1 MSGGSVNSF
10 SSQGSCPSP
19 YPYNYE
25 VPYATTP
32 TPSSN
37 VYSSSPDSPQSF
49 RPHIR
54 PGFYQAERTPYPL
67 AGSALMP
74 SVSNGNIDPYPVPL
88 SSPGHSWTVEPAI
101 RNEEP
106 SERVTKRKNDGFD
119 SDAAPLGQGMDPST
133 PFCAAAKV
141 ESSDVPRSAKQ
152 DAEARS
158 VMSMMTLDGH
168 GQHFHGSSAGFSV
181 CQMSSRFR
189 QGTYPLP
196 IAILND
202 SDLWSHS
209 LQITSERELPHREDM
224 MHLLNLYFEFMY
236 PFAPMFIRKSFMKE
250 FETRRPDLTQIL
262 LLNAIFCNACWF
274 SDDPVIKQDAVKYF
288 SRAKIILDETYHV
301 SSVSM
306 VQALVLMSHH
316 QFAQGNYSGGW
327 LYTGMAIRISHEIG
341 LHRQDIST
349 NMPEQD
355 EIRKRVWW
363 ALYLCDRF
371 GSSMLGRPLSIN
383 DEDFSVQ
390 MPSDDWIS
398 NVFGQDVVEYP
409 FEPETVISFRL
420 FWTVKL
426 IIKMGEV
433 LNTMYSIGAET
444 DDALLA
450 ELSKTQLPQLHN
462 SLTSWFLALPK
473 ELMYTPYATSANGD
487 APPSSPTALMHMIY
501 YTCLTMLHRPYLR
514 SFEPTTIDTN
524 FLDSSRSICTAA
536 ATNVCH
542 IIDSLL
548 QNGQLRGA
556 SHYSAACLLSAG
568 TVHIHCAL
576 VPIPGTL
583 ETTRAGIIKTLRAA
597 QELIKTFPAVEA
609 LMAAGLDVI
618 ASNLGPDQ
626 SDTGGSGSDIFSSVA
641 PYLDLARLQSVSIN
655 SIYET
660 ARFTKLNKEGPVFPP
675 TVQLHHPYG
684 NFSMLLQN
692 PARDHSAL
700 DMNTVWQNQ
709 ISAAVAM
716 AATNFGGADPRQNQQ
731 AFSGPVD
738 LNEALRLEPINSM
751 VFSPMDPLAASG
763 AAAAGLNVLV
773 SDAPFNL
780 SLDSAKQGYAIARDQ
795 QDPQQQQQHPA
806 LMPNQGVPQIMP
818 DQQPQFQHSLLPM
831 QAPSSQ
837 AEVTL
842 IQEQRVNFS
851 NNGVENNAG
860 RVFSGPPSQNSVPEL
875 SPDLTPIIRSHRPA
889 SPAASV
895 HSLQS
900 RLGQQRQ
907 RQQQSPPLVASHDDM
922 EMGSPSLSESVT
934 SPSST
939 TSHRSPATESKPESR
954 MRTFENGSLRASSA
968 DSPEAYN
975 SFLTSLTKASGG
987 TSPYYANA
995 QHHQQPS
1002 DAINYGTQ
1010 KDMEKVNMPV
1020 LDSQAVEC
1028 KTSS

>member
-1 MSGGSVNSF
+1 M
-10 SSQGSCPSP
+10 
-19 YPYNYE
+19 
-25 VPYATTP
+25 
-32 TPSSN
+32 
-37 VYSSSPDSPQSF
+37 
-49 RPHIR
+49 
-54 PGFYQAERTPYPL
+54 
-67 AGSALMP
+67 MP
-74 SVSNGNIDPYPVPL
+74 SVSSGNINSYPASL
-88 SSPGHSWTVEPAI
+88 SSPGQTWTVDSAV

-106 SERVTKRKNDGFD
+106 SERIVKRKSDGFD
-119 SDAAPLGQGMDPST
+119 PDAAAPGQGMDPNTS
-133 PFCAAAKV
+133 FCATTKV
-141 ESSDVPRSAKQ
+141 EFPDMPRSEKH
-152 DAEARS
+152 DAEVRS
-158 VMSMMTLDGH
+158 ALSMMTLDGH
-168 GQHFHGSSAGFSV
+168 GQH
-181 CQMSSRFR
+181 
-189 QGTYPLP
+189 
-196 IAILND
+196 
-202 SDLWSHS
+202 
-209 LQITSERELPHREDM
+209 ERELPHREDM
-224 MHLLNLYFEFMY
+224 MHLLNLYFQYMY

-250 FETRRPDLTQIL
+250 FESKRPDLTQIL

-274 SDDPVIKQDAVKYF
+274 SDDPASKQDAVKYF
-288 SRAKIILDETYHV
+288 SRAKIILDKTYHV
-301 SSVSM
+301 SSVSI

-327 LYTGMAIRISHEIG
+327 LYTGMAIRIAHEIG

-355 EIRKRVWW
+355 EIRRRVWW

-398 NVFGQDVVEYP
+398 KVFGQDIVEYP

-444 DDALLA
+444 NDALLA

-473 ELMYTPYATSANGD
+473 ELMYTPYAASTNSDPA
-487 APPSSPTALMHMIY
+487 PSSPTALMHMIY

-514 SFEPTTIDTN
+514 TFEPTAIDSS
-524 FLDSSRSICTAA
+524 FLDSSRGICTAA

-542 IIDSLL
+542 VIDSLL

-568 TVHIHCAL
+568 TVHIHNAL
-576 VPIPGTL
+576 APTPGTL

-626 SDTGGSGSDIFSSVA
+626 SHEDGSTSDIFSSVA

-660 ARFTKLNKEGPVFPP
+660 ARYTKLNKEGPVFPP

-684 NFSMLLQN
+684 NFSMLLQ
-692 PARDHSAL
+692 DTSGDQSAL
-700 DMNTVWQNQ
+700 GMSTVWQNQ

-716 AATNFGGADPRQNQQ
+716 AASNFGGADPRQNQQ
-731 AFSGPVD
+731 AFSAPVD
-738 LNEALRLEPINSM
+738 LTEALRLEPINSM
-751 VFSPMDPLAASG
+751 AFSQMNPLAASEPAP
-763 AAAAGLNVLV
+763 AALNSLV
-773 SDAPFNL
+773 TDTQFNL
-780 SLDSAKQGYAIARDQ
+780 SLDSVKQGYAVSREQ
-795 QDPQQQQQHPA
+795 QDSQQQHTA
-806 LMPNQGVPQIMP
+806 LMHGQGVPQMMHG
-818 DQQPQFQHSLLPM
+818 QQPQFQHPLLPL
-831 QAPSSQ
+831 QAQSPQ
-837 AEVTL
+837 TDVTL
-842 IQEQRVNFS
+842 LQDQRIHFNS
-851 NNGVENNAG
+851 NGVESSAG
-860 RVFSGPPSQNSVPEL
+860 RGFSETQSQNSVPEL

-889 SPAASV
+889 SPAPPV

-900 RLGQQRQ
+900 RVGQQLQ
-907 RQQQSPPLVASHDDM
+907 REQRSSPSIASHDDM
-922 EMGSPSLSESVT
+922 EIGSPSLSESAT

-939 TSHRSPATESKPESR
+939 TSNRSPATEPKPESR
-954 MRTFENGSLRASSA
+954 MRGGIFENCVLRASSA
-968 DSPEAYN
+968 DSPEAYH
-975 SFLTSLTKASGG
+975 SFLSSLTKASGG
-987 TSPYYANA
+987 AGPYYAHPH
-995 QHHQQPS
+995 HHQQTS
-1002 DAINYGTQ
+1002 DAMSYGTR
-1010 KDMEKVNMPV
+1010 KDVEKVNMPA
-1020 LDSQAVEC
+1020 LDSQTAEC
-1028 KTSS
+1028 RTP

>member
-1 MSGGSVNSF
+1 MDQNAPL
-10 SSQGSCPSP
+10 CA
-19 YPYNYE
+19 
-25 VPYATTP
+25 ATKAE
-32 TPSSN
+32 
-37 VYSSSPDSPQSF
+37 SPD
-49 RPHIR
+49 
-54 PGFYQAERTPYPL
+54 
-67 AGSALMP
+67 M
-74 SVSNGNIDPYPVPL
+74 
-88 SSPGHSWTVEPAI
+88 
-101 RNEEP
+101 
-106 SERVTKRKNDGFD
+106 
-119 SDAAPLGQGMDPST
+119 
-133 PFCAAAKV
+133 
-141 ESSDVPRSAKQ
+141 PRSAKQ
-152 DAEARS
+152 DADVRS
-158 VMSMMTLDGH
+158 AMSMMTLDGH
-168 GQHFHGSSAGFSV
+168 GHHFHGSSAGFSV

-196 IAILND
+196 IAFLND

-224 MHLLNLYFEFMY
+224 MHLLNLYFQYMY

-250 FETRRPDLTQIL
+250 FESRRPDLTQIL

-274 SDDPVIKQDAVKYF
+274 SDDPAIKQDAVKYF

-301 SSVSM
+301 SSVSI

-327 LYTGMAIRISHEIG
+327 LYTGMAIRIAHEIG

-355 EIRKRVWW
+355 EVRKRVWW

-390 MPSDDWIS
+390 MPSDDCIPK
-398 NVFGQDVVEYP
+398 VFGEDIVEYP

-444 DDALLA
+444 DNALLA

-514 SFEPTTIDTN
+514 SFEPTTIDAS

-568 TVHIHCAL
+568 TVHIHNAL
-576 VPIPGTL
+576 VPTPGTL
-583 ETTRAGIIKTLRAA
+583 ETTRAGIIKTVRAA

-618 ASNLGPDQ
+618 ASNLGPEQ
-626 SDTGGSGSDIFSSVA
+626 SASDGGSDIFSSVA
-641 PYLDLARLQSVSIN
+641 PYLDLARLQSVSVN

-684 NFSMLLQN
+684 NFSMLLQDTAKDQN
-692 PARDHSAL
+692 AL
-700 DMNTVWQNQ
+700 DVSTVWQNQ
-709 ISAAVAM
+709 ISSAVAM

-731 AFSGPVD
+731 TLSGPVD
-738 LNEALRLEPINSM
+738 LNEVLRLEPINSM
-751 VFSPMDPLAASG
+751 VFSQMDSLAVSG
-763 AAAAGLNVLV
+763 PAPGGLNALV
-773 SDAPFNL
+773 TDTPFSLN
-780 SLDSAKQGYAIARDQ
+780 LDSVKQGYTISREQ
-795 QDPQQQQQHPA
+795 QPPQQQQQPSA
-806 LMPNQGVPQIMP
+806 LMPNQEVPPMMN
-818 DQQPQFQHSLLPM
+818 DQQPQFQHPLLPM
-831 QAPSSQ
+831 QPQSSQ
-837 AEVTL
+837 AEATL
-842 IQEQRVNFS
+842 LQDQRLHFS
-851 NNGVENNAG
+851 NSGVENNAARG
-860 RVFSGPPSQNSVPEL
+860 FSGSQGQNSVPEL

-889 SPAASV
+889 SPVASM
-895 HSLQS
+895 HALQN
-900 RLGQQRQ
+900 RLGQQRP
-907 RQQQSPPLVASHDDM
+907 RQQQSSPSLASHDDM

-939 TSHRSPATESKPESR
+939 TSHRSPATEPKPESR
-954 MRTFENGSLRASSA
+954 LRGNFDNGVRASSA
-968 DSPEAYN
+968 DSPEAYH
-975 SFLTSLTKASGG
+975 SFLSSLTKASGG
-987 TSPYYANA
+987 AGPYYANPH
-995 QHHQQPS
+995 QQQQPS
-1002 DAINYGTQ
+1002 EAIHYGAR
-1010 KDMEKVNMPV
+1010 KEMEKVNMPT
-1020 LDSQAVEC
+1020 LDSQTAEC
-1028 KTSS
+1028 RTP

>member
-25 VPYATTP
+25 VPYSTTP
-32 TPSSN
+32 APSSN
-37 VYSSSPDSPQSF
+37 VYSSCPDSPQSF
-49 RPHIR
+49 KPHIR
-54 PGFYQAERTPYPL
+54 PGFNQAERIPYPL
-67 AGSALMP
+67 PGPAIMP
-74 SVSNGNIDPYPVPL
+74 SVSNGAITSYPVAL
-88 SSPGHSWTVEPAI
+88 SSPGQSWTVDPAI
-101 RNEEP
+101 RNEDP
-106 SERVTKRKNDGFD
+106 SERIVKRKNDGFD
-119 SDAAPLGQGMDPST
+119 SDAAPLGQGMDANTS
-133 PFCAAAKV
+133 FCASAKV
-141 ESSDVPRSAKQ
+141 ESPHLSRSSKQ
-152 DAEARS
+152 DADVRS
-158 VMSMMTLDGH
+158 TTSMVTLDGH

-196 IAILND
+196 IAFLND

-224 MHLLNLYFEFMY
+224 MHLLNLYFQYMY

-250 FETRRPDLTQIL
+250 FESRRPDLTQIL

-274 SDDPVIKQDAVKYF
+274 SDDPTIKQDAVKYF

-301 SSVSM
+301 SSVSI
-306 VQALVLMSHH
+306 VQSLVLMSHH

-327 LYTGMAIRISHEIG
+327 LYTGMAIRIAHEIG

-349 NMPEQD
+349 NMPEQG
-355 EIRKRVWW
+355 EVRKRVWW

-390 MPSDDWIS
+390 MPSDDWIPK
-398 NVFGQDVVEYP
+398 VFGEDIVEYP

-473 ELMYTPYATSANGD
+473 ELMYTPYATDGD
-487 APPSSPTALMHMIY
+487 AAPSSPTALMHMIY
-501 YTCLTMLHRPYLR
+501 YNCLTMLHRPYLR
-514 SFEPTTIDTN
+514 SFEPTTIDSN

-568 TVHIHCAL
+568 TVHIHNAL
-576 VPIPGTL
+576 VPTPGTL

-618 ASNLGPDQ
+618 ASNLGPEQ
-626 SDTGGSGSDIFSSVA
+626 SDTDGSASDIFSSVA

-684 NFSMLLQN
+684 NFSMLLQDS
-692 PARDHSAL
+692 ARDQSAL
-700 DMNTVWQNQ
+700 DMSTVWQNQ

-716 AATNFGGADPRQNQQ
+716 AASNFGGADPRQNQQ
-731 AFSGPVD
+731 ALPSPVV
-738 LNEALRLEPINSM
+738 LNEALRLEPITSMAFSQLNS
-751 VFSPMDPLAASG
+751 LAASG
-763 AAAAGLNVLV
+763 PAAAGLNVLV
-773 SDAPFNL
+773 TDTPFNL
-780 SLDSAKQGYAIARDQ
+780 GLDSVKQGYPISREQ
-795 QDPQQQQQHPA
+795 QDPQQQH
-806 LMPNQGVPQIMP
+806 LGLTPNQGVSQMMHG
-818 DQQPQFQHSLLPM
+818 QQPQFQQHPLLPM
-831 QAPSSQ
+831 QVQPSK
-837 AEVTL
+837 ADVTL
-842 IQEQRVNFS
+842 LQDQNS
-851 NNGVENNAG
+851 TGHG
-860 RVFSGPPSQNSVPEL
+860 LSGSQGQNSVPEL
-875 SPDLTPIIRSHRPA
+875 SPDHTPIIRSHRPA
-889 SPAASV
+889 SPSASV
-895 HSLQS
+895 HPLHNQ
-900 RLGQQRQ
+900 LGQQRP
-907 RQQQSPPLVASHDDM
+907 RQQQTPPSLASHDDM

-954 MRTFENGSLRASSA
+954 LRGNFESGGLRAGSA
-968 DSPEAYN
+968 DSPEGYH
-975 SFLTSLTKASGG
+975 SFLSSLTKASGG
-987 TSPYYANA
+987 AGPYYANP
-995 QHHQQPS
+995 HHPQQPNNTLGY
-1002 DAINYGTQ
+1002 DLR
-1010 KDMEKVNMPV
+1010 KDMEKVNMPA
-1020 LDSQAVEC
+1020 LDSQTA
-1028 KTSS
+1028 